1 MLLGSHA
8 RWIPKLLLICVQVYL
23 WSLWQRWKWTK
34 RVFSIVLQAKI
45 KQLLYFE
52 VGHWKD
58 NTQVAS
64 TKNHLHIRKECYKL
78 LYYLPLTCIKGGDQS
93 QSGMEAH
100 TKQQRT
106 QRDLSFSFI
115 SKFMG
120 SQDDN
125 LSRVR
130 ILFPWASYT
139 HLRTSVFQ

>member
-1 MLLGSHA
+1 MC
-8 RWIPKLLLICVQVYL
+8 KYTFVVYGRDENE
-23 WSLWQRWKWTK
+23 QKG
-34 RVFSIVLQAKI
+34 FSPLFDRLTL
-45 KQLLYFE
+45 KQLLYLK
-52 VGHWKD
+52 VGHWED

-64 TKNHLHIRKECYKL
+64 TNDHLHIRKECYKL
-78 LYYLPLTCIKGGDQS
+78 LYYLPLTYIKGGDQF

-125 LSRVR
+125 LSHVR
-130 ILFPWASYT
+130 ILFP
-139 HLRTSVFQ
+139 